1 MALTDDI
8 DLDALTPLHWVGIA
22 TAAVTGGYHLV
33 SGVQIGGGFGAAF
46 AVAAAGFALGIAA
59 VLVGYRRRAVY
70 LLGIPFTAGQIVL
83 WYLLNDVPPIP
94 PTHALDKTAQVVL
107 IAVLVVLLRR
117 EA

>member
-22 TAAVTGGYHLV
+22 AAAVTGGYHLV
-33 SGVQIGGGFGAAF
+33 SAVQIGGGFGAAF
-46 AVAAAGFALGIAA
+46 VVATAGFALGIAA